1 MNPRPHIRLAQ
12 PAFEDDAV
20 EAVAQVLRSGSLVQG
35 AQVAAF
41 EAAVAAFTGVAH
53 AVACSSGTAA
63 LHLALLALELQP
75 GDEVVIPAFG
85 FPATANMVLACGARP
100 VVVDV
105 QSDTY
110 NIDVSRLEAALT
122 SRTRAVLVVHLFGLP
137 AELAVIKAL
146 CDERQIPVLED
157 AACALGAT
165 WTQPDG
171 APAHVGQGTWLA
183 CLSFHP
189 RKILTTGE
197 GGMILTQHLAVAETL
212 RRLRNHGTRSVAGR
226 MVFEQVGFNY
236 RLTEMQ
242 GALGAVEMKKL
253 DSYIARRRAL
263 AARYDEGLRGLP
275 LGLPRIPEGLRS
287 VYQAYVVRLGDEQQR
302 DAVIQRLLA
311 RGIESTIGTYALHPF
326 VVFVEQAGLR
336 PEDFPGADEAY
347 RCGLA
352 LPLHQ
357 RLSEEQVDEVI
368 SALRACLE

>member
-1 MNPRPHIRLAQ
+1 MPPRPHIRLAQ
-12 PAFEDDAV
+12 PSFDDDAL
-20 EAVAQVLRSGSLVQG
+20 EAVAHVLRSGNLVQG

-41 EAAVAAFTGVAH
+41 EAAVAAFCGVAH

-63 LHLALLALELQP
+63 LHLALLTLGLQP

-105 QSDTY
+105 EPETY
-110 NIDVSRLEAALT
+110 NLDVSRLEAAL
-122 SRTRAVLVVHLFGLP
+122 SARTRAVLVVHLFGLP
-137 AELAVIKAL
+137 VDLKAVKAL
-146 CDERQIPVLED
+146 CDARQIPVLED

-165 WTQPDG
+165 WTDG
-171 APAHVGQGTWLA
+171 AGLQRQIGQETLLA

-197 GGMILTQHLAVAETL
+197 GGMVLTQHAEVAEQL
-212 RRLRNHGTRSVAGR
+212 RRLRNHGTRFEGGR

-242 GALGAVEMKKL
+242 GALGVVQMPRL
-253 DSYIARRRAL
+253 PQLIAWRQHL
-263 AARYDEGLRGLP
+263 AARYDKGLRGLP
-275 LGLPRIPEGLRS
+275 LGLPRIPAGLTS
-287 VYQAYVVRLGDEQQR
+287 VYQAYVVRARSEQAR
-302 DAVIQRLLA
+302 DALIQQLLA
-311 RGIESTIGTYALHPF
+311 RGIESTLGTYALHPYK
-326 VVFVEQAGLR
+326 VFAEAGGLEAAAYPGAEQA
-336 PEDFPGADEAY
+336 F

-357 RLSEEQVDEVI
+357 RLSEAHVDEVI
-368 SALRACLE
+368 EALHACLG